1 LQRARGSAGATK
13 LQIRDYSATLRDA
26 AVWQSITEVL
36 RHGALHNLLELEMEY
51 CFAGDGTFQRVIA
64 ALAGS
69 ACSKRLQRLKFDD
82 CKIEAEGACA
92 LADHLGRD
100 AFPTLKYL
108 RISNSPSITDV
119 GVVAL
124 ADALLKGP
132 QTIITNV
139 YLIIVGMADDG
150 MTALVPSSR
159 KVATSSCSI

>member
-1 LQRARGSAGATK
+1 
-13 LQIRDYSATLRDA
+13 
-26 AVWQSITEVL
+26 
-36 RHGALHNLLELEMEY
+36 MEY
-51 CFAGDGTFQRVIA
+51 CFAGDGTFQRVYA